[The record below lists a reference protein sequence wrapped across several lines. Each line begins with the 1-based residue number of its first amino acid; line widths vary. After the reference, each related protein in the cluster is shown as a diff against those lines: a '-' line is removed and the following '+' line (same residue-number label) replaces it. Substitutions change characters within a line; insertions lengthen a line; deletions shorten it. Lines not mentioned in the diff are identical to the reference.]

1 MPYEPLKDEK
11 EEEMH
16 EGETSTKNHIH
27 ALNETFINFFKGLN
41 GKELVQPKI
50 SSNSSVCLLCNMVGH
65 SASGWSKCGRWN
77 HWLKKRRRRRRR
89 TLSQIWNW

>member
-1 MPYEPLKDEK
+1 
-11 EEEMH
+11 
-16 EGETSTKNHIH
+16 
-27 ALNETFINFFKGLN
+27 
-41 GKELVQPKI
+41 
-50 SSNSSVCLLCNMVGH
+50 LCNMVGH